1 MQLFP
6 LRTLSVVNHRFVSV
20 IYMILVYMF
29 MCMTYKQLVT
39 LGLALSGWH
48 FTRLAVENVVYGG
61 KVRIQHPSACSNQSL
76 SLLGIFHIAEPDSA
90 LTAVKSALCLWKRNG
105 P

>member
-1 MQLFP
+1 MHLAKHNTGGVPTPFAVLAQAHIQSSLGHP
-6 LRTLSVVNHRFVSV
+6 
-20 IYMILVYMF
+20 YEP
-29 MCMTYKQLVT
+29 LVT

-48 FTRLAVENVVYGG
+48 FARLAVENVVYGG

-90 LTAVKSALCLWKRNG
+90 LAAAQPALSLWKQNG

>member
-1 MQLFP
+1 
-6 LRTLSVVNHRFVSV
+6 
-20 IYMILVYMF
+20 MILNLAYEP
-29 MCMTYKQLVT
+29 LVT
-39 LGLALSGWH
+39 LGRALSGWH
-48 FTRLAVENVVYGG
+48 LEMAVENVVYGG

-90 LTAVKSALCLWKRNG
+90 LAAVKSALYLWKRNG